1 MFTSSKDIIV
11 LQSQIDD
18 LRSEVKAFKKNVL
31 EHLKLLTETMEE
43 RDESTKEVIYALK
56 DGFDNLNKWDD
67 MTRSKIRAI
76 LNYMNVD
83 IRHPSSEYEIV
94 KNEEPVEQIST
105 DNQ

>member
-43 RDESTKEVIYALK
+43 RDESHEGSHLCT
-56 DGFDNLNKWDD
+56 
-67 MTRSKIRAI
+67 
-76 LNYMNVD
+76 
-83 IRHPSSEYEIV
+83 
-94 KNEEPVEQIST
+94 
-105 DNQ
+105 

>member
-18 LRSEVKAFKKNVL
+18 LRSEVKTFKLNVL
-31 EHLKLLTETMEE
+31 QHIKLLTETIEE
-43 RDESTKEVIYALK
+43 RDESTKEDILSLNE
-56 DGFDNLNKWDD
+56 GFDNLNKWDD
-67 MTRSKIRAI
+67 ITRSKIRAI
-76 LNYMNVD
+76 LNHMNVD

-94 KNEEPVEQIST
+94 KNEDPVEQIST